1 MTYRKNSA
9 LVSVQKSVQKDRAK
23 MVFKCQEDSFLREF
37 RTKVVSC
44 ENAATGGFN
53 VVFEDTILFPEGG
66 GQPTDQGTVADRKVT
81 SVTRKGALAIH
92 FIEDDSNNGPPFTA
106 GEEVVQRVDWSRR
119 FDHMQQHSGQHLIT
133 AIFDREFKYNTK
145 SWWLGTESSYIDL
158 DAKDISREQLDRVES
173 ICNQLIVDCTPVE
186 VNVYEPNDPALKSD
200 VTRATRGLPEDVCG
214 PLRVVTIAGIE
225 SNMCCGTHVRNLSQL
240 QSIKLLSV
248 EKAKGKCLVHFLV
261 GGRVLRKLSECYDRE
276 VQLNTLL
283 NGGPASHIEL
293 AKKLQS
299 SVRTTQR
306 IAKKLTTELATAE
319 AEKLNALRDSGS
331 PRYVLLHR
339 SDGQDSDFINTFL
352 RVVKLPDCFFF
363 LTNADTD
370 GSGRG
375 QLVLQ
380 GSPDDVTK
388 LGPEICTLLEGKGN
402 GKGTRYNAK
411 VNKLK
416 NLPQCEKL
424 VREHFPTT
432 DDAAAVEK

>member
-1 MTYRKNSA
+1 
-9 LVSVQKSVQKDRAK
+9 
-23 MVFKCQEDSFLREF
+23 
-37 RTKVVSC
+37 
-44 ENAATGGFN
+44 
-53 VVFEDTILFPEGG
+53 
-66 GQPTDQGTVADRKVT
+66 
-81 SVTRKGALAIH
+81 
-92 FIEDDSNNGPPFTA
+92 
-106 GEEVVQRVDWSRR
+106 
-119 FDHMQQHSGQHLIT
+119 MQQHSGQHLIT

-158 DAKDISREQLDRVES
+158 EAKDVTREQLERVES
-173 ICNQLIVDCTPVE
+173 ICNQLIVDCTPVK
-186 VNVYEPNDPALKSD
+186 VDVYEPDDPALKSD
-200 VTRATRGLPEDVCG
+200 VTRATRGLPEDVSG

-225 SNMCCGTHVRNLSQL
+225 SNMCCGTHVRNLGQL
-240 QSIKLLSV
+240 QSVKLLSV

-283 NGGPASHIEL
+283 NGGPSSHIDL

-299 SVRTTQR
+299 TVRATQR
-306 IAKKLTTELATAE
+306 IAKKLTTELATTE
-319 AEKLNALRDSGS
+319 AEKLNQQRDSGS
-331 PRYVLLHR
+331 APKFVSLHR

-352 RVVKLPDCFFF
+352 RMVKLPDCFIF

-370 GSGRG
+370 GSGKG

-380 GSPDDVTK
+380 GRPDDVAK

-424 VREHFPTT
+424 VQEYFSSCDGGAT
-432 DDAAAVEK
+432 AAVVEK

>member
-1 MTYRKNSA
+1 
-9 LVSVQKSVQKDRAK
+9 
-23 MVFKCQEDSFLREF
+23 MVFKCQEDSFLQEF

-44 ENAATGGFN
+44 ESVAGGYN

-66 GQPTDQGTVADRKVT
+66 GQPTDHGTADGRKVT
-81 SVTRKGALAIH
+81 SVVRKGTVAIH
-92 FIEDDSNNGPPFTA
+92 FVEDDGSNSPPFAA
-106 GEEVVQRVDWSRR
+106 GDEVVQRVEWPRR

-133 AIFDREFKYNTK
+133 AIFDREFKYNTR

-158 DAKDISREQLDRVES
+158 DAKDIDRDQLERVES

-186 VNVYEPNDPALKSD
+186 VHVYEPDDPALKSD
-200 VTRATRGLPEDVCG
+200 VTRATRGLPEDVSG

-240 QSIKLLSV
+240 QTIKLLSV

-299 SVRTTQR
+299 TVRTTQR
-306 IAKKLTTELATAE
+306 VAKKLTTELATAE
-319 AEKLNALRDSGS
+319 AEKLNALRDNN
-331 PRYVLLHR
+331 PPMYVLLHR
-339 SDGQDSDFINTFL
+339 SDGQESDFINTFL

-370 GSGRG
+370 GSGKG

-380 GSPDDVTK
+380 GKPDDVSK

-402 GKGTRYNAK
+402 GKGTRFNAK

-416 NLPQCEKL
+416 NLAQCEKL
-424 VREHFPTT
+424 VREHFPCN
-432 DDAAAVEK
+432 DPVVEK

>member
-1 MTYRKNSA
+1 
-9 LVSVQKSVQKDRAK
+9 
-23 MVFKCQEDSFLREF
+23 MVFKCQEDSFLQEF

-44 ENAATGGFN
+44 ENATGGYN

-66 GQPTDQGTVADRKVT
+66 GQPTDHGFVAGRKVT
-81 SVTRKGALAIH
+81 SVVRKGAIAVH
-92 FIEDDSNNGPPFTA
+92 FVEDEGNNSAPFAA
-106 GEEVVQRVDWSRR
+106 GEEVLQRVEWSRR

-133 AIFDREFKYNTK
+133 AIFDREFKYNTR

-158 DAKDISREQLDRVES
+158 DAKDIGREQLERVES

-186 VNVYEPNDPALKSD
+186 VNVYEPDDPALKSD
-200 VTRATRGLPEDVCG
+200 VTRATRGLPEDVSG

-240 QSIKLLSV
+240 QTIKLLSV

-261 GGRVLRKLSECYDRE
+261 GGRVLRKLTECYDRE

-283 NGGPASHIEL
+283 NGGPSSHIEL
-293 AKKLQS
+293 AKKLQTT
-299 SVRTTQR
+299 VRITQR
-306 IAKKLTTELATAE
+306 TAKKLTTELATAE
-319 AEKLNALRDSGS
+319 AEKLNALRANG
-331 PRYVLLHR
+331 PPMYVLLHR
-339 SDGQDSDFINTFL
+339 NDGQESDFINTFL

-370 GSGRG
+370 GSGKG

-380 GSPDDVTK
+380 GRPEDVAK
-388 LGPEICTLLEGKGN
+388 LGPEICSLLEGKGN
-402 GKGTRYNAK
+402 GKGTRFNAK

-416 NLPQCEKL
+416 NVPQCEKL
-424 VREHFPTT
+424 VREHFPCNDT
-432 DDAAAVEK
+432 AVEK

>member
-1 MTYRKNSA
+1 
-9 LVSVQKSVQKDRAK
+9 
-23 MVFKCQEDSFLREF
+23 MVFKCQEDSFLQEF

-44 ENAATGGFN
+44 ENAAGGYN

-66 GQPTDQGTVADRKVT
+66 GQPTDHGFVAGRKVT
-81 SVTRKGALAIH
+81 SVVRKGAIAVH
-92 FIEDDSNNGPPFTA
+92 FVEDEGNNSAPFAA
-106 GEEVVQRVDWSRR
+106 GEEVLQRVEWSRR

-133 AIFDREFKYNTK
+133 AIFDREFKYNTR

-158 DAKDISREQLDRVES
+158 DAKDIGREQLERVES

-186 VNVYEPNDPALKSD
+186 VNVYEPDDPALKSD
-200 VTRATRGLPEDVCG
+200 VTRATRGLPEDVSG

-240 QSIKLLSV
+240 QTIKLLSV

-261 GGRVLRKLSECYDRE
+261 GGRVLRKLTECYDRE

-283 NGGPASHIEL
+283 NGGPSSHIEL
-293 AKKLQS
+293 AKKLQTT
-299 SVRTTQR
+299 VRITQR
-306 IAKKLTTELATAE
+306 TAKKLTTELATAE
-319 AEKLNALRDSGS
+319 AEKLNALRANG
-331 PRYVLLHR
+331 PPMYVLLHR
-339 SDGQDSDFINTFL
+339 NDGQESDFINTFL

-370 GSGRG
+370 GSGKG

-380 GSPDDVTK
+380 GKPEDVAK
-388 LGPEICTLLEGKGN
+388 LGPEICSLLEGKGN
-402 GKGTRYNAK
+402 GKGTRFNAK

-416 NLPQCEKL
+416 NVPQCEKL
-424 VREHFPTT
+424 VREHFPCNDT
-432 DDAAAVEK
+432 AVEK

>member
-1 MTYRKNSA
+1 
-9 LVSVQKSVQKDRAK
+9 
-23 MVFKCQEDSFLREF
+23 MVFKCQEDSFLKEF
-37 RTKVVSC
+37 QTKVVSC
-44 ENAATGGFN
+44 EKVAGGFN
-53 VVFEDTILFPEGG
+53 VIFEDTILFPEGG
-66 GQPTDQGTVADRKVT
+66 GQPTDHGTVGGRAVK
-81 SVTRKGALAIH
+81 SVVRKGSEAIH
-92 FIEDDSNNGPPFTA
+92 FLEDDGNGNQPFAA
-106 GEEVVQRVDWSRR
+106 GEQVVQCVDWNRR

-158 DAKDISREQLDRVES
+158 EAKDVTREQLERVES
-173 ICNQLIVDCTPVE
+173 ICNQLIVDCTPVK
-186 VNVYEPNDPALKSD
+186 VDVYEPDDPALKSD
-200 VTRATRGLPEDVCG
+200 VTRATRGLPEDVSG

-225 SNMCCGTHVRNLSQL
+225 SNMCCGTHVRNLGQL
-240 QSIKLLSV
+240 QSVKLLSV

-283 NGGPASHIEL
+283 NGGPSSHIDL

-299 SVRTTQR
+299 TVRATQR

-319 AEKLNALRDSGS
+319 AEKLNQQRDSGS
-331 PRYVLLHR
+331 APKYVSLHR
-339 SDGQDSDFINTFL
+339 GDGQDSDFINTFL
-352 RVVKLPDCFFF
+352 RMVKLPDCFIF

-370 GSGRG
+370 GSGKG

-380 GSPDDVTK
+380 GRPDDVAK

-424 VREHFPTT
+424 VQEYFSSCDGGTT
-432 DDAAAVEK
+432 AAVVEK